1 MISVLHHHYM
11 EKCMVMSI
19 KRFRNLLLL
28 LLVMIPLLGCAA
40 FSYSTGMVNILNP
53 RLTPTVVQISPGP
66 GRSSSDG
73 SQNQEELLIYLYSQA
88 NPAVVNITI
97 YQQVQQEMVPV
108 GTGSGFVYDDKGRIV
123 TNAHVVQDAEQV
135 DVTFSNGLIQSAKI
149 IGIDLNSDLAII
161 QVDQLP
167 DEVSPLPLGNMQEL
181 AVGQTV
187 VAIGNPF
194 GLDGTLTKGVISA
207 LGRTIPALT
216 PFSIPEA
223 IQTDAAI
230 NPGNS
235 GGPLLDLHG
244 HVIGINAQ
252 IETDGQSQS
261 NSGVGFAIPV
271 NIVNQVVPELISEGK
286 YEWSWLGVRGSD
298 VNPSLVEAMSLPY
311 ATGAYLVEVTPGGP
325 AEQAGIRG
333 ADKQVLVNGRSLEV
347 GGDVVIAID
356 GKVIGTFNDLLVYI
370 ALETRPGQEVTL
382 TIVRNGRENDLNL
395 LVGSRPES

>member
-1 MISVLHHHYM
+1 MN
-11 EKCMVMSI
+11 I
-19 KRFRNLLLL
+19 KQFRNSILFVLA
-28 LLVMIPLLGCAA
+28 MTPLLGCAA
-40 FSYSTGMVNILNP
+40 FTNTTKSVNNLYPNLLPTATQTSPVQGKSSYTDP
-53 RLTPTVVQISPGP
+53 
-66 GRSSSDG
+66 
-73 SQNQEELLIYLYSQA
+73 QNQEDLLINLYNQA
-88 NPAVVNITI
+88 NPAVVNITV
-97 YQQVQQEMVPV
+97 YQQAPQGIMPL
-108 GTGSGFVYDDKGRIV
+108 GTGSGFVFDDKGRIV
-123 TNAHVVQDAEQV
+123 TNAHVVQDAVQM
-135 DVTFSNGLIQSAKI
+135 DVTFSNGLIQKAKI

-216 PFSIPEA
+216 PFSIPQA

-286 YEWSWLGVRGSD
+286 YEWSWLGVRGGD

-356 GKVIGTFNDLLVYI
+356 GKSIGTFNDLLVYI
-370 ALETRPGQEVTL
+370 ALETRPGQEVTM
-382 TIVRNGRENDLNL
+382 TIVRNGKENDLNL

>member
-1 MISVLHHHYM
+1 
-11 EKCMVMSI
+11 
-19 KRFRNLLLL
+19 
-28 LLVMIPLLGCAA
+28 
-40 FSYSTGMVNILNP
+40 
-53 RLTPTVVQISPGP
+53 
-66 GRSSSDG
+66 
-73 SQNQEELLIYLYSQA
+73 
-88 NPAVVNITI
+88 
-97 YQQVQQEMVPV
+97 MVPV

-135 DVTFSNGLIQSAKI
+135 DVTFSNGLIQKAKI

-356 GKVIGTFNDLLVYI
+356 GKSIGTFNDLLVYI

>member
-1 MISVLHHHYM
+1 MN
-11 EKCMVMSI
+11 I
-19 KRFRNLLLL
+19 KQFRNSI
-28 LLVMIPLLGCAA
+28 LLVLAMTLLLGCAA
-40 FSYSTGMVNILNP
+40 FTYTTKSINNLNP
-53 RLTPTVVQISPGP
+53 NLTPTATQTLPVQGK
-66 GRSSSDG
+66 SSSANP
-73 SQNQEELLIYLYSQA
+73 QNQEDLLINLYNQT
-88 NPAVVNITI
+88 NPAVVNITV
-97 YQQVQQEMVPV
+97 YQQTPQGIVPV
-108 GTGSGFVYDDKGRIV
+108 GTGSGFVFDDKGRIV
-123 TNAHVVQDAEQV
+123 TNAHVVQDAEQL
-135 DVTFSNGLIQSAKI
+135 DVTFSDGQIQSAET
-149 IGIDLNSDLAII
+149 IGVDRNSDLAVI
-161 QVDQLP
+161 QVEKVP
-167 DEVSPLPLGNMQEL
+167 DMVLPLPLGNMQEL

-194 GLDGTLTKGVISA
+194 GLDGTLTKGIISA

-216 PFSIPEA
+216 PFSIPQA

-271 NIVNQVVPELISEGK
+271 NIVNQVIPELISKGK
-286 YEWSWLGVRGSD
+286 YEWSWLGVRGGD
-298 VNPSLVEAMSLPY
+298 VNPSLIKAMNLPI
-311 ATGAYLVEVTPGGP
+311 AAGAYLVEVTPGGP

-333 ADKQVLVNGRSLEV
+333 ADKQQLVNGRAVEV

-356 GKVIGTFNDLLVYI
+356 GKSINTFNDLLVYI
-370 ALETRPGQEVTL
+370 ALETRPGREVTL
-382 TIVRNGRENDLNL
+382 TIVRNGKENDLNL

>member
-1 MISVLHHHYM
+1 
-11 EKCMVMSI
+11 
-19 KRFRNLLLL
+19 
-28 LLVMIPLLGCAA
+28 
-40 FSYSTGMVNILNP
+40 
-53 RLTPTVVQISPGP
+53 
-66 GRSSSDG
+66 
-73 SQNQEELLIYLYSQA
+73 
-88 NPAVVNITI
+88 
-97 YQQVQQEMVPV
+97 
-108 GTGSGFVYDDKGRIV
+108 
-123 TNAHVVQDAEQV
+123 
-135 DVTFSNGLIQSAKI
+135 
-149 IGIDLNSDLAII
+149 
-161 QVDQLP
+161 
-167 DEVSPLPLGNMQEL
+167 
-181 AVGQTV
+181 
-187 VAIGNPF
+187 
-194 GLDGTLTKGVISA
+194 LTKGVISA

-216 PFSIPEA
+216 PFSIPQA

-286 YEWSWLGVRGSD
+286 YEWSWLGVRGGD

-356 GKVIGTFNDLLVYI
+356 GKSIGTFNDLLVYI
-370 ALETRPGQEVTL
+370 ALETRPGQEVTM
-382 TIVRNGRENDLNL
+382 TIVRNGKENDLNL

>member
-1 MISVLHHHYM
+1 MNT
-11 EKCMVMSI
+11 KQ
-19 KRFRNLLLL
+19 FRNSI
-28 LLVMIPLLGCAA
+28 LLVLAMTPLLGCAA
-40 FSYSTGMVNILNP
+40 FTYTTKSINNLNP
-53 RLTPTVVQISPGP
+53 NLTPTATQTLPVQGK
-66 GRSSSDG
+66 SSSANP
-73 SQNQEELLIYLYSQA
+73 QNQEDLLINLYNQA
-88 NPAVVNITI
+88 NPAVVNITV
-97 YQQVQQEMVPV
+97 YQQAPQGIVPV
-108 GTGSGFVYDDKGRIV
+108 GTGSGFVFDDNGRIV
-123 TNAHVVQDAEQV
+123 TNAHVVQDAEQL
-135 DVTFSNGLIQSAKI
+135 DVTFSDGQIQSAET
-149 IGIDLNSDLAII
+149 IGVDRNSDLAVI
-161 QVDQLP
+161 QVEKVP
-167 DEVSPLPLGNMQEL
+167 DMVLPLPLGNMQEL

-194 GLDGTLTKGVISA
+194 GLDGTLTKGIISA

-216 PFSIPEA
+216 PFSIPQA

-271 NIVNQVVPELISEGK
+271 NIVNQVIPELISKGK
-286 YEWSWLGVRGSD
+286 YEWSWLGVRGGD
-298 VNPSLVEAMSLPY
+298 VNPSLVKAMSLPY

-333 ADKQVLVNGRSLEV
+333 ADKQQLVNGRAVEV

-356 GKVIGTFNDLLVYI
+356 GKSINTFNDLLVYI
-370 ALETRPGQEVTL
+370 ALETRPGQAVTL
-382 TIVRNGRENDLNL
+382 TIVRNSKESDIDLI
-395 LVGSRPES
+395 VGSRPESVE